1 MLTGVIHVAPDRA
14 RYSRQLRLP
23 GVGVA
28 GQDRLSAA
36 RVAVVGAGGLGSP
49 VLSYLAAGG
58 VGQLTV
64 IDPDVVEL
72 SNLHRQLVHDE
83 SSVGLAKTDSAAAA
97 LLALNSAAK
106 VRTHSVAIDANN
118 AVELLTDHDVVVD
131 ASDSFDARY
140 ATNDAA
146 VALGIPMVWAAIDR
160 FAGQMGV
167 YWAGRGPCYRC
178 IFPSAPAPGSVATC
192 AEAGVLGALPG
203 VVGSVQALETLKLLL
218 GIGQPLIGRVQ
229 CYDALSAQW
238 STLPVRRDPT
248 CPVCAG
254 VPDVPWTA
262 AAEVEGDVPLASLA
276 ELAAH
281 DAVLLDVRTEAE
293 YADGHLPSSV
303 HLPLDELL
311 ASGVPSGLPLPQD
324 GQSWIVYCQA
334 GTRSAIGVRALADL
348 GIPARSLEGGY
359 AAWQAARG

>member
-14 RYSRQLRLP
+14 RYARQLRLP

-28 GQDRLSAA
+28 GQDRLGAA

-83 SSVGLAKTDSAAAA
+83 SSVGLAKTESAAAA
-97 LLALNSAAK
+97 LLALNSAAT
-106 VRTHSVAIDANN
+106 VRTHSVAIDPQN
-118 AVELLTDHDVVVD
+118 ARDLLAGHDVVVD

-146 VALGIPMVWAAIDR
+146 VALGIPMIWAAIDR
-160 FAGQMGV
+160 FAGQVGV
-167 YWAGRGPCYRC
+167 FWAGRGPCYRC
-178 IFPSAPAPGSVATC
+178 IFPAAPAPGTVATC

-203 VVGSVQALETLKLLL
+203 VVGSVQALETLKILL
-218 GIGQPLIGRVQ
+218 GIGQPLLGRVQ
-229 CYDALSAQW
+229 CYDALRADWSA
-238 STLPVRRDPT
+238 LPVRRDPS
-248 CPVCAG
+248 CPVCG
-254 VPDVPWTA
+254 DVPDVPWSPSVDD
-262 AAEVEGDVPLASLA
+262 EVPLASLA
-276 ELAAH
+276 ELADH
-281 DAVLLDVRTEAE
+281 DGVLLDVRTDEE
-293 YADGHLPSSV
+293 YAAGHLPSSV
-303 HLPLDELL
+303 HLPLDSLL
-311 ASGVPSGLPLPQD
+311 ADGVPAELTTTQP
-324 GQSWIVYCQA
+324 WIVYCQG

-359 AAWQAARG
+359 AAWLAAHG

>member
-14 RYSRQLRLP
+14 RYARQLRLP

-28 GQDRLSAA
+28 GQDRLAAA

-58 VGQLTV
+58 VGALTV

-97 LLALNSAAK
+97 LLALNSAAT
-106 VRTHSVAIDANN
+106 VRTHSVAIN
-118 AVELLTDHDVVVD
+118 ADNAADLLAGHDVVVD

-146 VALGIPMVWAAIDR
+146 VALGIPMMWAAIDR
-160 FAGQMGV
+160 FAGQVGV
-167 YWAGRGPCYRC
+167 FWAGRGPCYRC
-178 IFPSAPAPGSVATC
+178 IFPAAPAPGTVATC

-203 VVGSVQALETLKLLL
+203 VIGSVQALETLKLLL
-218 GIGQPLIGRVQ
+218 GIGQPLIGRIQ
-229 CYDALSAQW
+229 CYDALAAEWSA
-238 STLPVRRDPT
+238 LPVRRDPT
-248 CPVCAG
+248 CPVCSD
-254 VPDVPWTA
+254 VPDTPWTPA
-262 AAEVEGDVPLASLA
+262 SDAEVPLASLTD
-276 ELAAH
+276 LAGH
-281 DAVLLDVRTEAE
+281 DGVLLDVRTDAE
-293 YADGHLPSSV
+293 YAEGHLPSSV

-311 ASGVPSGLPLPQD
+311 ADGVPARLPAPQD

-334 GTRSAIGVRALADL
+334 GTRSAIGVRALADM
-348 GIPARSLEGGY
+348 GIPARSLDGGY